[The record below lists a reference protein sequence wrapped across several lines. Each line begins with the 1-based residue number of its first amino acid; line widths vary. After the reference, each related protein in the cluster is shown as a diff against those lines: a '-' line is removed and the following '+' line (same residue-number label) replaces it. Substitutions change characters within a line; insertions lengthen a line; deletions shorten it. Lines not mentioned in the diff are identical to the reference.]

1 MIMGSVISN
10 IQTSNVAREAALAVG
25 LPSNIPAFT
34 VTLACISSNKAI
46 TSGVD
51 LIQTNQADIV
61 IAGGTESMSDIPIRF
76 RKKFRQKLI
85 ESQKYK
91 KAFDYFKFV
100 KGIRFSDLLP
110 EIPSISEYSTGR
122 TMGLDCDRLAARLG
136 VTREEQD
143 EYAVRSHLSA
153 TKAIEDGLFN
163 DEIMPVMV
171 PPKFKAIL
179 KDNGPR
185 ADSTLDKMKT
195 LKPAFMKPYGTLTAA
210 NSSFLTDGAAAVVL
224 MGEDTAKK
232 LDYKP
237 KAAITAYSYTA
248 QDPQE
253 E

>member
-1 MIMGSVISN
+1 MVFSKRNGRRAVLINGNRTPFQRASTEFRDLTSYDLARYAIKGLIDHSGINKKDVDYVIMGSVISN

-163 DEIMPVMV
+163 DEIP
-171 PPKFKAIL
+171 
-179 KDNGPR
+179 
-185 ADSTLDKMKT
+185 
-195 LKPAFMKPYGTLTAA
+195 
-210 NSSFLTDGAAAVVL
+210 
-224 MGEDTAKK
+224 
-232 LDYKP
+232 
-237 KAAITAYSYTA
+237 
-248 QDPQE
+248 
-253 E
+253 